1 MGLNLKNEE
10 THRLSRELASVT
22 GESMTQAITEAVR
35 ERLERVRG
43 QGRGQANLSS
53 RLLEIGKDCALHL
66 REPFRS
72 AEHGDL
78 LYGENGL
85 PE

>member
-10 THRLSRELASVT
+10 THRLARELASVT
-22 GESMTQAITEAVR
+22 GESMTLAITEALR
-35 ERLERVRG
+35 ERLDRLRG
-43 QGRGQANLSS
+43 HGTSSLST
-53 RLLEIGKDCALHL
+53 RLLEIGKDCSLHL

-72 AEHGDL
+72 VEHGDL